1 MRDKRVL
8 PVAPSNRRRYV
19 RSVARPLRIQLAGG
33 TYHVTARGN
42 RRQPIFLDSDDH
54 YFHTW
59 CLRQTTERFGFAVLA
74 WVHMTNHF
82 HMLVRTAE
90 ANLSQGM
97 HWLNGLYAQ
106 FFNDRHGFTGTG
118 HLFQDR
124 FHSVLIE
131 DESHLIAA
139 SRYDDFN
146 PVRAGLCEHPLAWR
160 WSSCRAMCGLSVS
173 QFVDVG
179 WLLRQLANDREQAH
193 ARYLELI
200 EARMLELA

>member
-74 WVHMTNHF
+74 
-82 HMLVRTAE
+82 
-90 ANLSQGM
+90 
-97 HWLNGLYAQ
+97 
-106 FFNDRHGFTGTG
+106 
-118 HLFQDR
+118 
-124 FHSVLIE
+124 
-131 DESHLIAA
+131 
-139 SRYDDFN
+139 
-146 PVRAGLCEHPLAWR
+146 
-160 WSSCRAMCGLSVS
+160 
-173 QFVDVG
+173 
-179 WLLRQLANDREQAH
+179 
-193 ARYLELI
+193 
-200 EARMLELA
+200 